1 MQIKPSMK
9 KIKLFITAFLITAGI
24 INIQSCQSTK
34 SSTAAK
40 LLKFNFEKGKGYD
53 YEMITNMD
61 QEIMGQNIQ
70 MDMSFYYSMDV
81 KEDDGN
87 SKTITTSIDRF
98 KMKAGAMGFS
108 IDLDT
113 DKPLPDIGITE
124 EGKDPMKILNALF
137 GAIKDQSFSMKVNAE
152 GKVMEVTG
160 FENMAKKIVDSL
172 GIEGAEKEKMMQQ
185 FNKQFN
191 AEQMKSQFER
201 MWYIFPNKE
210 VKVGDSWGKNTSLGN
225 DQIGGG
231 NYKSTYKVTD
241 IEGNMVTLEESTEI
255 SSKKGDMEMKGEIEG
270 TIVVDS
276 NSGLIVKADQDLTLK
291 PVGEGKGFEIKA
303 KTKIRGKAK

>member
-1 MQIKPSMK
+1 MK
-9 KIKLFITAFLITAGI
+9 SIKLILIVFCTAAIITG
-24 INIQSCQSTK
+24 NYSCQSTK

-53 YEMITNMD
+53 YEMTTNMD
-61 QEIMGQNIQ
+61 QEIMGQDIQ

-81 KEDDGN
+81 KEDDSN
-87 SKTITTSIDRF
+87 SKTISTSIDRV

-108 IDLDT
+108 IDLDSGN
-113 DKPLPDIGITE
+113 PLPSLAVTE
-124 EGKDPMKILNALF
+124 EDKDPTKILNAVI
-137 GAIKDQSFSMKVNAE
+137 GAIKGQRFSMKVNAE
-152 GKVMEVTG
+152 GKVMEITG

-172 GIEGAEKEKMMQQ
+172 GIEEAEKEKMTQQ

-191 AEQMKSQFER
+191 AERMKSQFER
-201 MWYIFPNKE
+201 TWYIFPNKE
-210 VKVGDSWGKNTSLGN
+210 VKVGDSWEKNTSLG
-225 DQIGGG
+225 DDELGGG

-241 IEGNMVTLEESTEI
+241 IEGNMVTLKENTEI
-255 SSKKGDMEMKGEIEG
+255 SSKKGEMEMKGEIEG

-291 PVGEGKGFEIKA
+291 PIGDSKGFEIKA
-303 KTKIRGKAK
+303 KTRIRGKAR